1 MRQGLL
7 WLSERQGVFNFV
19 RSNGL
24 ARRFASRFVAGESI
38 DQGVEAARELSRR
51 GITSSLDLLGE
62 SVTVEAEA
70 VAARDQ
76 YLRMLDRMAASGAE
90 VNVSVKLTQMGLDVS
105 EALCVANMV
114 AILEKAAALH
124 GFVRLDME
132 SSEYTQRTLE
142 FFRRRLFDRFGAH
155 CGVVIQSML
164 RRSEQDI
171 EDLIAMKARVR
182 LCKGAYLEPPAVA
195 FPEKADVDKN
205 YVRLME
211 RLLLAG
217 NYPGLATHDEA
228 IIAHARDFVRRQGI
242 GTDRFEFQMLYGVR
256 RDLQE
261 KPPPGGLPAPG
272 LYPVRNA
279 VVSLSHAA
287 AGGATRQHRLFPRQ
301 HRAGVGTG
309 TVSELTLGGYMAKH
323 DRAAAFGGS
332 DGQAYS
338 VAIYVDEEPDL
349 RGLYGAALLFVR
361 WSPAGDQPVGHV
373 ESETLAWGRTEAEAA
388 DRLKALSLYD
398 VKTALDEA
406 IARAPSE
413 W

>member
-7 WLSERQGVFNFV
+7 WLSERQSVFNFV

-38 DQGVEAARELSRR
+38 EEGVEAARELGRR
-51 GITSSLDLLGE
+51 GITASLDLLGE
-62 SVTVEAEA
+62 SITVETEA

-76 YLRMLDRMAASGAE
+76 YLRMLERMAASGTE
-90 VNVSVKLTQMGLDVS
+90 VNVSVKLTQMGLDIS
-105 EALCVANMV
+105 EALCEANMV

-132 SSEYTQRTLE
+132 GSEYTQRTLD

-171 EDLIAMKARVR
+171 EDLIGMKARVR

-195 FPEKADVDKN
+195 FPEKVDVDKN

-228 IIAHARDFVRRQGI
+228 IIAHARRFVRRHEI

-261 KPPPGGLPAPG
+261 KL
-272 LYPVRNA
+272 R
-279 VVSLSHAA
+279 HA
-287 AGGATRQHRLFPRQ
+287 GHRLRVYIPF
-301 HRAGVGTG
+301 GTQWYPYLMRRLAERPANIAF
-309 TVSELTLGGYMAKH
+309 VLGNIV
-323 DRAAAFGGS
+323 RE
-332 DGQAYS
+332 S
-338 VAIYVDEEPDL
+338 VP
-349 RGLYGAALLFVR
+349 
-361 WSPAGDQPVGHV
+361 
-373 ESETLAWGRTEAEAA
+373 GR
-388 DRLKALSLYD
+388 
-398 VKTALDEA
+398 
-406 IARAPSE
+406 
-413 W
+413 